1 MADGEGTG
9 EGTGTGA
16 GTGQQGGEFR
26 AQFPA
31 DLKDHEAFKP
41 YKTIGDLGKAHLDLI
56 GKVKDLDGK
65 TAKITELEGKLSSA
79 IFKPGEKAT
88 DEEKTAYR
96 KSLGVPEKPEQYEFE
111 KAEGIEHDPNM
122 ISWAQKVFHKY
133 NVSKE
138 SAVGIGR
145 EWDAFLK
152 GVDEEEDKLI
162 QGEITENQKK
172 FREMKVNGIPVFK
185 TDDEFKAA
193 LELNKR
199 YWKKVTGEDMP
210 AFVDG
215 FSFTKFIHEHAKKYG
230 EDMSLQGG
238 QARGTGEEK
247 PGMIYDKTPQHQK
260 K

>member
-1 MADGEGTG
+1 MAEAEGTG

-65 TAKITELEGKLSSA
+65 TAKIGELEGKLAGA

-88 DEEKTAYR
+88 DEEKAAYR
-96 KSLGVPEKPEQYEFE
+96 KSLGVPEKPEEYVFE

-122 ISWAQKVFHKY
+122 ISWAQKTFHAAGL
-133 NVSKE
+133 SKE
-138 SAVGIGR
+138 QAAMIGKQ
-145 EWDAFLK
+145 WDGFLK

-162 QGEITENQKK
+162 QAEIDENQKK
-172 FREMKVNGIPVFK
+172 FRGLFK
-185 TDDEFKAA
+185 TDDEFKVA

-199 YWKKVTGEDMP
+199 YWKKVTGEDLP

-230 EDMSLQGG
+230 EDMSLQGS
-238 QARGTGEEK
+238 QIRGTGEQK
-247 PGMIYDKTPQHQK
+247 PGMIYDKTPAHQK